1 MIPIA
6 ATFEFSESNGAGETV
21 TNGISNLNF
30 GAIDA
35 TGITPAAN
43 PIAAGDNSFEKWLR
57 GRYSGTFTTISNLRF
72 FKSAGAFVTGEDIKA
87 AVNASYAAPVSTTS
101 VVATVTVP
109 TTEGTAL
116 VPNAP
121 SGNPD
126 FSGYITLQTSTTL
139 STPPGAVNTKTF
151 TLKYDET

>member
-1 MIPIA
+1 MA

-21 TNGISNLNF
+21 TNGISNINF

-35 TGITPAAN
+35 TGITPSAN
-43 PIAAGDNSFEKWLR
+43 PIAAGDNSFEKWMR

-72 FKSAGAFVTGEDIKA
+72 FKSAGSFVTGEYINA
-87 AVNASYAAPVSTTS
+87 AVDASYATPTASTS
-101 VVATVTVP
+101 AVATVTVP

-116 VPNAP
+116 TPAAP

-126 FSGYITLQTSTTL
+126 FSGYITMQLSTTL